1 MNQVNLIG
9 RLANEKF
16 YEKDYQTENK
26 RDGKLLKFQIATLKT
41 PKTEFLEIT
50 VYNKL
55 AELIKKYVHKGDLIQ
70 ITGKLQNNIF
80 KTKDNKTVSKTEII
94 GDSILFLTNSNK
106 TTDET
111 NQQVFDE
118 VSDEEME
125 EFMRDLENDNF
136 EFI

>member
-16 YEKDYQTENK
+16 YEKDYQTASK
-26 RDGKLLKFQIATLKT
+26 KDGKLLKFQIATLKT

-80 KTKDNKTVSKTEII
+80 KTKDNKTISKTEIV

>member
-26 RDGKLLKFQIATLKT
+26 KDGKLLKFQIATLKT

-80 KTKDNKTVSKTEII
+80 KTKDNKTISKTEII
-94 GDSILFLTNSNK
+94 GDSILFLTSSNK

-118 VSDEEME
+118 GSDEEME

>member
-16 YEKDYQTENK
+16 YEKEYQTENK
-26 RDGKLLKFQIATLKT
+26 KDGKLLKFQIATLKT

-80 KTKDNKTVSKTEII
+80 KTKDNKTISKTEII

-106 TTDET
+106 TIDET

-125 EFMRDLENDNF
+125 EFIRDLENDNF

>member
-16 YEKDYQTENK
+16 YEKEYQTENK
-26 RDGKLLKFQIATLKT
+26 KDGKLLKFQIATLKT

-80 KTKDNKTVSKTEII
+80 KTKDNKTISKTEII

>member
-16 YEKDYQTENK
+16 YEKEYQTESK
-26 RDGKLLKFQIATLKT
+26 KDGKLLKFQIATLKT

-80 KTKDNKTVSKTEII
+80 KTKDNKTISKTEVI

-106 TTDET
+106 TIDET